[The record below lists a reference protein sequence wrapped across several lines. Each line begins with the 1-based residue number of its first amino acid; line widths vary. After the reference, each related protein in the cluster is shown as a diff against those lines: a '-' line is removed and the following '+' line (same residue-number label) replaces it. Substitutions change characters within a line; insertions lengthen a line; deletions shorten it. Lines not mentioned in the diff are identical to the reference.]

1 LLQALNSGREAAERE
16 KLMRKAPIYL
26 TLVALGILGL
36 PGAAPA
42 ATVTGVKASIKPIP
56 GFPETGNILGAGAE
70 VEIEGRLE
78 GNELPGGLPLQTRRL
93 AIYFP
98 AGTKIDPTGF
108 PTCTVAKLEVSGPEG
123 CPKKSRIAV
132 GTVGVADQIGSGEA
146 TREEGALEIYITPG
160 NGVVAYANAAS
171 PISAQIIIPAHWERA
186 PAPYGPKLTFEIPLV
201 YSVPGALPVSGTSLH
216 VKAGAAIRKGG
227 KTYYYGRVP
236 AKCPRGGFP
245 GKGEVTLEG
254 GQNIVTMVKVPCPVR
269 SLKKHHK

>member
-1 LLQALNSGREAAERE
+1 
-16 KLMRKAPIYL
+16 
-26 TLVALGILGL
+26 LVALGILGL

-186 PAPYGPKLTFEIPLV
+186 PAPKLTFEIPLV

-236 AKCPRGGFP
+236 AKCPKGGFP